1 MVDLKNRRSF
11 FMKGNLQIQK
21 LVLAASLAAV
31 SIVIDVF
38 FKYAIGIPN
47 FGLPFYAI
55 PIVLGSIILGP
66 VYGAIMGFVGDGI
79 GVMIAGQG
87 YLPFFVIG
95 PMVWGI
101 VPGLFLHKRYQPF
114 KLAYVIPLTYL
125 LVSLSNTFALYM
137 HFGRET
143 TLALLVL
150 RMALIPFNSII
161 IFVLVK
167 DLYRK
172 LIPFHEQYS
181 LQPQKIKT

>member
-1 MVDLKNRRSF
+1 
-11 FMKGNLQIQK
+11 MKGNLSVQK
-21 LVLAASLAAV
+21 LTLAASLAAV

-38 FKYAIGIPN
+38 FKYALGISN

-87 YLPFFVIG
+87 YLPYFVIG

-101 VPGLFLHKRYQPF
+101 LPGLFLHKKYKPY
-114 KLAYVIPLTYL
+114 KLAYVVPLTYL
-125 LVSLSNTFALYM
+125 VVSLSNTFALYM
-137 HFGRET
+137 HFGIET

-150 RMALIPFNSII
+150 RMVLIPFNSII
-161 IFVLVK
+161 IFVIVK
-167 DLYRK
+167 DVHRK

-181 LQPQKIKT
+181 LSTQNVKT